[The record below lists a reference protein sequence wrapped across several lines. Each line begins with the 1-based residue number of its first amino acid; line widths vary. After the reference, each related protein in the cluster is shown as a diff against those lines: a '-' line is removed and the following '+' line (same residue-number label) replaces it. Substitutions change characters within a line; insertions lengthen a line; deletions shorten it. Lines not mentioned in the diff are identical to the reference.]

1 MMKITIKKEYKS
13 LRSLPTFELPDF
25 CMLTGKNGSGKSH
38 LLEAMS
44 KQEIVNISY
53 NGKDLVNI
61 KFIPFNGL
69 NPKVE
74 SDCQYLTLT
83 SNKKQIWSQINIL
96 KIEYNK
102 IRERSPQL
110 AMPEILRRTGSN
122 DSTKRLF
129 THFMDLNNGNVE
141 LINEDFF
148 DKNYDIS
155 ILNPN
160 EVFSSQF
167 AAIFKLYHTRLED
180 NNYRIYRNEKFGEHY
195 DVLTDDEFVLKYG
208 PKPWTLINEMLTNA
222 RLPYRV
228 NNPEGQSKE
237 ADFHLCLRDDERN
250 IEIQVN
256 DLSTGEKVL
265 MSLALAIYNTS
276 ENEFKPDV
284 LLLDEPDA
292 PLHPEYSKVLVEAVK
307 KSIVEKACVKVIMTT
322 HNPTTIALGDELD
335 IYQMDRNLGY
345 PVKVS
350 KRFALNLLTNDLE
363 NLRVSTESR
372 RQIFVE
378 NLNDVG
384 YYERIIR
391 LLKVELPI
399 SPQFL
404 PPHNRNGSNCED
416 VKNIVNSLRGL
427 GNDLVY
433 GLVDY
438 DNHNVDMGYVYV
450 IGGQKRYAIDNYIFD
465 PVFVAFL
472 LVREKIVK
480 TSDMGVAE
488 YTFTKLNN
496 LDDASVQIIIDYIAA
511 QLNLTTDERV
521 EYITQNGKK
530 YQISKSYFAIQGHE
544 LEQKIMNK
552 WPQLNSVKRGK
563 NDENILKNYMLD
575 NVISEYPEF
584 LSNEFIETFSKIV

>member
-1 MMKITIKKEYKS
+1 M
-13 LRSLPTFELPDF
+13 
-25 CMLTGKNGSGKSH
+25 
-38 LLEAMS
+38 
-44 KQEIVNISY
+44 
-53 NGKDLVNI
+53 
-61 KFIPFNGL
+61 
-69 NPKVE
+69 
-74 SDCQYLTLT
+74 
-83 SNKKQIWSQINIL
+83 
-96 KIEYNK
+96 
-102 IRERSPQL
+102 
-110 AMPEILRRTGSN
+110 
-122 DSTKRLF
+122 
-129 THFMDLNNGNVE
+129 HFMTLNNENVE

-276 ENEFKPDV
+276 ENEFRPDV

-416 VKNIVNSLRGL
+416 VKNIVTSLRGL

>member
-1 MMKITIKKEYKS
+1 MEITIKKEYKS
-13 LRSLPTFELPDF
+13 LRPVSTFELPDF

-38 LLEAMS
+38 LLEAIS
-44 KQEIVNISY
+44 KQEYVSVTDKGETI
-53 NGKDLVNI
+53 GNI
-61 KFIPFNGL
+61 KYIPFNGL
-69 NPKVE
+69 NPKIE

-83 SNKKQIWSQINIL
+83 NNKKQVWNQIKNI
-96 KIEYNK
+96 KAEYHRIQVSNPRQTSHVILQRIGNGPIK
-102 IRERSPQL
+102 NLFQYFLEL
-110 AMPEILRRTGSN
+110 A
-122 DSTKRLF
+122 
-129 THFMDLNNGNVE
+129 NGNIEIVD
-141 LINEDFF
+141 EDFF

-155 ILNPN
+155 ILNPT
-160 EVFSSQF
+160 EVFTSQF

-180 NNYRIYRNEKFGEHY
+180 NNYRIYRNEKYGDHY
-195 DVLTDDEFVLKYG
+195 EVLTEEEFVQKYG
-208 PKPWTLINEMLTNA
+208 PKPWILINEMLANA

-228 NNPEGQSKE
+228 NDPEGQSKE
-237 ADFHLCLRDDERN
+237 SDFHLCLRDDERN

-276 ENEFKPDV
+276 ENEFRPDV

-307 KSIVEKACVKVIMTT
+307 KSIVEKAGVKVIITT
-322 HNPTTIALGDELD
+322 HNPTTIALGDESD
-335 IYQMDRNLGY
+335 IYQMNRDLGL

-363 NLRVSTESR
+363 NLRISTEDR

-378 NLNDVG
+378 NINDVG

-391 LLKVELPI
+391 LLKAELPI

-416 VKNIVNSLRGL
+416 VKNIVTSLRGL

-438 DNHNVDMGYVYV
+438 DNHNAAMGYVYV
-450 IGGQKRYAIDNYIFD
+450 IGGENRYAIDNYIFD
-465 PVFVAFL
+465 PIFVAFL

-480 TSDMGVAE
+480 TSEMGIAE

-496 LDDASVQIIIDYIAA
+496 LDDASVQIIIDYIVD

-530 YQISKSYFAIQGHE
+530 YQVSKSYFAIQGHE
-544 LEQKIMNK
+544 LERKIMNK

-575 NVISEYPEF
+575 NVISEYSEF
-584 LSNEFIETFSKIV
+584 LSNDFIETFSKIV

>member
-1 MMKITIKKEYKS
+1 MMKITIKKEHKS

-38 LLEAMS
+38 LLEAIS
-44 KQEIVNISY
+44 KQEIVTVSCDDKNIA
-53 NGKDLVNI
+53 NI
-61 KFIPFNGL
+61 KYIPFNGL

-83 SNKKQIWSQINIL
+83 SNKKQIWSQINHLKTEYSRIRKKNPRLTMLDIL
-96 KIEYNK
+96 QHIGGN
-102 IRERSPQL
+102 
-110 AMPEILRRTGSN
+110 G
-122 DSTKRLF
+122 STKRLF
-129 THFMDLNNGNVE
+129 MHFLALNNENVE

-155 ILNPN
+155 MLNPN

-167 AAIFKLYHTRLED
+167 ATIFKLYHTRLED
-180 NNYRIYRNEKFGEHY
+180 NNYRVYRNEKFGEHY

-208 PKPWTLINEMLTNA
+208 PKPWTLINEMLINA

-276 ENEFKPDV
+276 ENEFRPDV

-416 VKNIVNSLRGL
+416 VKNIVTSLRGL

-438 DNHNVDMGYVYV
+438 DNHNADMGYVYV
-450 IGGQKRYAIDNYIFD
+450 IGGQKRYAIDSYIFD
-465 PVFVAFL
+465 PIFVAFL

-584 LSNEFIETFSKIV
+584 LSNDFIETFSKIV

>member
-1 MMKITIKKEYKS
+1 MEITIKKEYKS
-13 LRSLPTFELPDF
+13 LRPIPTFELPDF

-38 LLEAMS
+38 LLEAIS
-44 KQEIVNISY
+44 KPEYVSVTDKEETI
-53 NGKDLVNI
+53 GNI
-61 KFIPFNGL
+61 KYIPFNGL

-83 SNKKQIWSQINIL
+83 TNKKQVWNQIKNIKAEYHRIQVSNPRL
-96 KIEYNK
+96 TSHAVLQRIGNSSIKNLFQYFLELTKGSIE
-102 IRERSPQL
+102 L
-110 AMPEILRRTGSN
+110 V
-122 DSTKRLF
+122 D
-129 THFMDLNNGNVE
+129 
-141 LINEDFF
+141 EDFF

-155 ILNPN
+155 ILNPT
-160 EVFSSQF
+160 EVFTSQF

-180 NNYRIYRNEKFGEHY
+180 NNYRIYRNEKYGDHY
-195 DVLTDDEFVLKYG
+195 EVLIEEEFVQKYG
-208 PKPWTLINEMLTNA
+208 PKPWILINEMLANA

-237 ADFHLCLRDDERN
+237 SDFHLCLRDDERN

-276 ENEFKPDV
+276 ENEFRPDV

-292 PLHPEYSKVLVEAVK
+292 PLHPEYSKILVDAVK
-307 KSIVEKACVKVIMTT
+307 KSIVEKAGVKVIITT
-322 HNPTTIALGDELD
+322 HNPTTIALGDESD
-335 IYQMDRNLGY
+335 IYQMNKDLGL
-345 PVKVS
+345 PIKVS

-363 NLRVSTESR
+363 NLKISTEDR
-372 RQIFVE
+372 RQVFVE
-378 NLNDVG
+378 NINDVG

-391 LLKVELPI
+391 LLKAELSI

-416 VKNIVNSLRGL
+416 VKNIVTSLRGL

-438 DNHNVDMGYVYV
+438 DNHNADMEYVYV
-450 IGGQKRYAIDNYIFD
+450 IGGENRYAIDNYIFD
-465 PVFVAFL
+465 PIFVAFL

-480 TSDMGVAE
+480 TSEMGVGE

-496 LDDASVQIIIDYIAA
+496 LDDNSIQIIIDYIVA
-511 QLNLTTDERV
+511 QLNLAIGERV
-521 EYITQNGKK
+521 EYMTQDGKK
-530 YQISKSYFAIQGHE
+530 YQVSKSYFTIQGHD

-563 NDENILKNYMLD
+563 NDENILKNYVLD
-575 NVISEYPEF
+575 NVISEYSEF
-584 LSNEFIETFSKIV
+584 LSNDFIETFSKIV

>member
-38 LLEAMS
+38 LLEAIS
-44 KQEIVNISY
+44 KQEIVTVSCDDKNIA
-53 NGKDLVNI
+53 NI
-61 KFIPFNGL
+61 KYIPFNGL

-83 SNKKQIWSQINIL
+83 SNKKQIWSQINHL
-96 KIEYNK
+96 KTEYSR
-102 IRERSPQL
+102 IREKNPRL
-110 AMPEILRRTGSN
+110 TMLDILQHIGGN

-129 THFMDLNNGNVE
+129 MHFMTLNNENVE

-228 NNPEGQSKE
+228 NNPEGQNKE

-276 ENEFKPDV
+276 ENEFRPDV

-322 HNPTTIALGDELD
+322 HNPTTIALGDEFD

-416 VKNIVNSLRGL
+416 VKNIVTSLRGL

-438 DNHNVDMGYVYV
+438 DNHNADMGYVYV

-465 PVFVAFL
+465 PIFVAFL

-511 QLNLTTDERV
+511 QLNLTIDERV

-575 NVISEYPEF
+575 NVISEYSEF
-584 LSNEFIETFSKIV
+584 LSNDFIETFSKIV

>member
-1 MMKITIKKEYKS
+1 MMKITIKKGYKS

-102 IRERSPQL
+102 IRERFPQL

-122 DSTKRLF
+122 DSIKRLF

-167 AAIFKLYHTRLED
+167 AAIFKLYHARLED

-195 DVLTDDEFVLKYG
+195 NVLTDEEFVQKYG
-208 PKPWTLINEMLTNA
+208 PKPWILINEMLSNA
-222 RLPYRV
+222 QLTYKV

-237 ADFHLCLRDDERN
+237 SDFHLCLRDDERN

-307 KSIVEKACVKVIMTT
+307 KAIVEKAGVKVILTT
-322 HNPTTIALGDELD
+322 HNPTTIALGEESD
-335 IYQMDRNLGY
+335 IYQMDKDSGF
-345 PVKVS
+345 PIKVS
-350 KRFALNLLTNDLE
+350 KRYALNLLTNDLE
-363 NLRVSTESR
+363 NFKISTENR

-378 NLNDVG
+378 NINDVG

-391 LLKVELPI
+391 LLKTELLI

-416 VKNIVNSLRGL
+416 VNNIVTTLREF

-433 GLVDY
+433 GLIDY
-438 DNHNVDMGYVYV
+438 DNHNTDKEYVYI
-450 IGGQKRYAIDNYIFD
+450 IGGQNRYAIDNYIFD
-465 PVFVAFL
+465 PIFVAFL

-496 LDDASVQIIIDYIAA
+496 LDDNSIQTIIDYIAA
-511 QLNLTTDERV
+511 QLNLTIDEKV

-530 YQISKSYFAIQGHE
+530 YQVSKSYFTIQGHE
-544 LEQKIMNK
+544 LEQKIMKK

-575 NVISEYPEF
+575 NVISEYSEF
-584 LSNEFIETFSKIV
+584 LSYDFIETFSKII

>member
-38 LLEAMS
+38 LLEAIS
-44 KQEIVNISY
+44 KQEIVTVSCDDKNIA
-53 NGKDLVNI
+53 NI
-61 KFIPFNGL
+61 KYIPFNGL

-83 SNKKQIWSQINIL
+83 SNKKQIWNQINHL
-96 KIEYNK
+96 KAEYSR
-102 IRERSPQL
+102 IREKNPRL
-110 AMPEILRRTGSN
+110 TMLDILQYIGVN

-129 THFMDLNNGNVE
+129 MHFMTLNNENVE

-167 AAIFKLYHTRLED
+167 AAIFKLYHARLED

-195 DVLTDDEFVLKYG
+195 NVLTDEEFVQKYG
-208 PKPWTLINEMLTNA
+208 PKPWILINEMLSNA
-222 RLPYRV
+222 QLTYKV

-237 ADFHLCLRDDERN
+237 SDFHLCLRDDERN

-307 KSIVEKACVKVIMTT
+307 KAIVEKAGVKVILTT
-322 HNPTTIALGDELD
+322 HNPTTIALGEESD
-335 IYQMDRNLGY
+335 IYQMDKDSGF
-345 PVKVS
+345 PIKVS
-350 KRFALNLLTNDLE
+350 KRYALNLLTNDLE
-363 NLRVSTESR
+363 NFKISTENR

-378 NLNDVG
+378 NINDVG

-391 LLKVELPI
+391 LLKTELLI

-416 VKNIVNSLRGL
+416 VNNIVTTLREF

-433 GLVDY
+433 GLIDY
-438 DNHNVDMGYVYV
+438 DNHNTDKEYVYI
-450 IGGQKRYAIDNYIFD
+450 IGGQNRYAIDNYIFD
-465 PVFVAFL
+465 PIFVAFL

-496 LDDASVQIIIDYIAA
+496 LDDNSIQTIIDYIAA
-511 QLNLTTDERV
+511 QLNLTIDEKV

-530 YQISKSYFAIQGHE
+530 YQVSKSYFTIQGHE
-544 LEQKIMNK
+544 LEQKIMKK

-575 NVISEYPEF
+575 NVISEYSEF
-584 LSNEFIETFSKIV
+584 LSYDFIETFSKII